1 MATAASL
8 DAFLQPIHIDLETVQ
23 SLSRELEETF
33 RQLALNSA
41 EQFLPTPITEPI
53 LRPPA
58 GVEKGR

>member
-1 MATAASL
+1 MAANL
-8 DAFLQPIHIDLETVQ
+8 DDFLRPLYIDIDTVQ
-23 SLSRELEETF
+23 SLSRELGETF
-33 RQLALNSA
+33 RQLARDSP